1 MIGDEELVSVE
12 DLYED
17 DDVVLMKSIYNK
29 FPFSDILE
37 YSVGLKNSDG
47 DIEQIKTVG
56 RKDI

>member
-1 MIGDEELVSVE
+1 MIGDEELISVE

-29 FPFSDILE
+29 FPFNDILE

-56 RKDI
+56 RKEL